1 MSRIRADRVTD
12 RAGTGGLRG
21 VTITQE
27 GTNPNAK
34 GHDGHVSTG
43 GGGGGSSSAAPP
55 SSFPGAP
62 GGKGVF
68 MVRYA
73 TKG

>member
-1 MSRIRADRVTD
+1 MSRIRVDRVTD
-12 RAGTGGLRG
+12 RAGT
-21 VTITQE
+21 
-27 GTNPNAK
+27 
-34 GHDGHVSTG
+34 

-73 TKG
+73 SPN